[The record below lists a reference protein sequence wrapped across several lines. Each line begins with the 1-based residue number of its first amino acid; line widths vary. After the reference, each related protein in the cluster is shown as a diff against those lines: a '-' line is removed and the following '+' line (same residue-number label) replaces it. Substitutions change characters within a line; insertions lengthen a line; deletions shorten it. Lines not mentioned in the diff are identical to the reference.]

1 MIFAPNLSMARITF
15 TTMYDTTMRN
25 LQHNLGKL
33 NTLDEQIAS
42 QKKINRPSDNPVGF
56 TNSLKYTNILSA
68 LGQQQLTMKDG
79 EVYMTVLENTHNS
92 MNKLFGRCQE
102 LAVQA
107 ANDTEQH
114 EQRLFTNL
122 EVRQLLEQLV
132 ANAQTKHKD
141 GYIFSGKWT
150 NQPPYEIKK
159 GEAIYYDG
167 YKSRNTPPPPVP
179 TASANPG
186 YVGPPDPVFD
196 PDEKIVIQLY
206 DGRYEDPNLI
216 EIPNNPLVQRIIPGS
231 VSGLTGLQEKSHV
244 IPPDDPSVVADYEID
259 YINGTITL
267 LSENAKA
274 AFFNNDPSN
283 APGSPTFDPELPIFG
298 ELKPTNLRPNMQ
310 FEYIYRNSIDMTGEI
325 YREIDTGITM
335 KINSNR
341 DALFGKGGENQT
353 DSFKEIISLM
363 QGLWYNDQPQI
374 SKSIDN
380 VDVARKRNLA
390 EQAVEGARLN
400 RVALTFDRNEDLTI
414 TNTGARSDIEDVD
427 FVEALS
433 QFSLAEAVYNASLYA
448 TSKLMQQSLMNFL

>member
-1 MIFAPNLSMARITF
+1 MARITF
-15 TTMYDTTMRN
+15 TTMYDTSMRN
-25 LQHNLGKL
+25 LQQNLGKL
-33 NTLDEQIAS
+33 NSLDEQIAS
-42 QKKINRPSDNPVGF
+42 QRKINRPSDNPIGF
-56 TNSLKYTNILSA
+56 TNGLKYTNILSA

-92 MNKLFGRCQE
+92 MNKAFGRAHD
-102 LAVQA
+102 LAIQA
-107 ANDTEQH
+107 ANDTVNH
-114 EQRLFTNL
+114 EQRLFINL
-122 EVRQLLEQLV
+122 EVRQLLEQVV

-150 NQPPYEIKK
+150 NQLPYEIKK

-167 YKSRNTPPPPVP
+167 YYSMPADPTNPSSPPRQPAPIALP
-179 TASANPG
+179 NLN

-196 PDEKIVIQLY
+196 PDQKITMQLY
-206 DGRYEDPNLI
+206 DANYDDPNLV
-216 EIPNNPLVQRIIPGS
+216 EIPANPLVQRIIPGS

-244 IPPDDPSVVADYEID
+244 IPPDDPSVVADYEVD

-267 LSENAKA
+267 LSEAAKR
-274 AFFNNDPSN
+274 AFFDDDITTPS
-283 APGSPTFDPELPIFG
+283 ATFG
-298 ELKPTNLRPNMQ
+298 ELKPAGQRPVME

-325 YREIDTGITM
+325 LREIDTGITL

-341 DALFGKGGENQT
+341 DSLFGKGGENQS

-427 FVEALS
+427 FAEVLS
-433 QFSLAEAVYNASLYA
+433 KFSLAEAVYNASLFA

>member
-1 MIFAPNLSMARITF
+1 MARITF
-15 TTMYDTTMRN
+15 TTMYDTSMRN

-42 QKKINRPSDNPVGF
+42 QRKINRPSDNPIGF
-56 TNSLKYTNILSA
+56 TNGLKYTNILSA

-92 MNKLFGRCQE
+92 MNKAFGRCHD
-102 LAVQA
+102 LAIQA
-107 ANDTEQH
+107 ANDTVNH

-122 EVRQLLEQLV
+122 EVRQLLEQVV

-141 GYIFSGKWT
+141 GFIFSGKWT
-150 NQPPYEIKK
+150 NQMPYEIKK
-159 GEAIYYDG
+159 GEAIYFDG
-167 YKSRNTPPPPVP
+167 YKSRTTPPPPVP
-179 TASANPG
+179 FANPNPTNLITDPN
-186 YVGPPDPVFD
+186 YDPTRPVFD
-196 PDEKIVIQLY
+196 PEQKITMQLY
-206 DGRYEDPNLI
+206 DAKYEDPNLV

-244 IPPDDPSVVADYEID
+244 VPPDDPSVVADYEID

-267 LSENAKA
+267 LSEDAKA
-274 AFFNNDPSN
+274 VFFDNDPTS
-283 APGSPTFDPELPIFG
+283 ATFG
-298 ELKPTNLRPNMQ
+298 ELKQTGQRPNME

-325 YREIDTGITM
+325 YREIDTGITL

-341 DALFGKGGENQT
+341 DSLFGKGGENQT

-374 SKSIDN
+374 SKSIDS

-427 FVEALS
+427 FAEALS
-433 QFSLAEAVYNASLYA
+433 QFSLAEAVYNASLFA

>member
-1 MIFAPNLSMARITF
+1 MARITF
-15 TTMYDTTMRN
+15 TTMYDTSMRN

-42 QKKINRPSDNPVGF
+42 QRKINRPSDNPIGF
-56 TNSLKYTNILSA
+56 TNSMKYTNILSA

-92 MNKLFGRCQE
+92 MNKAFARCHE

-122 EVRQLLEQLV
+122 EVRQLLEQVV

-150 NQPPYEIKK
+150 NQLPYEIKK
-159 GEAIYYDG
+159 GEAIYFDG
-167 YKSRNTPPPPVP
+167 YKSRTTPPPPVP
-179 TASANPG
+179 TADPNPN

-196 PDEKIVIQLY
+196 PDQKITIQLY
-206 DGRYEDPNLI
+206 DAKYEDPNLI

-231 VSGLTGLQEKSHV
+231 VTGLTGLQEKSHV
-244 IPPDDPSVVADYEID
+244 VPPDDPSVVADYEID

-274 AFFNNDPSN
+274 AFFDNDLAMP
-283 APGSPTFDPELPIFG
+283 SPTFG
-298 ELKPTNLRPNMQ
+298 ELKPANQRPNMQ

-325 YREIDTGITM
+325 YREIDTGITL

-341 DALFGKGGENQT
+341 DALFGKGGEKDT

-380 VDVARKRNLA
+380 IDVARKRNLA
-390 EQAVEGARLN
+390 EQAVEGSRLN

-433 QFSLAEAVYNASLYA
+433 KFSLAEAVYNASLYA

>member
-1 MIFAPNLSMARITF
+1 MARITF
-15 TTMYDTTMRN
+15 TTMYDTSMRN

-42 QKKINRPSDNPVGF
+42 QRKINRPSDNPIGF
-56 TNSLKYTNILSA
+56 TNSMKYTNILSA

-92 MNKLFGRCQE
+92 LNKAFGRCHE

-114 EQRLFTNL
+114 QQRLFTNL
-122 EVRQLLEQLV
+122 EVRQLLEQVV

-159 GEAIYYDG
+159 ADALYEG
-167 YKSRNTPPPPVP
+167 YGRINEPPLNAALNPLYPSPPG
-179 TASANPG
+179 S
-186 YVGPPDPVFD
+186 PPEPIFD
-196 PDEKIVIQLY
+196 VNEKITIQLY
-206 DGRYEDPNLI
+206 DGRYEDPNI
-216 EIPNNPLVQRIIPGS
+216 VEIPNNPLVQRIIPGS

-259 YINGTITL
+259 YVNGTLTL
-267 LSENAKA
+267 LSEKAKS
-274 AFFNNDPSN
+274 AFYGYNPGPPPS
-283 APGSPTFDPELPIFG
+283 GD
-298 ELKPTNLRPNMQ
+298 LKPADQRPPMQ
-310 FEYIYRNSIDMTGEI
+310 FEYIYRNSLDMKGEI
-325 YREIDTGITM
+325 VREIDTGITL

-341 DALFGKGGENQT
+341 DNLFGKGGYKDT
-353 DSFKEIISLM
+353 DSFKEIINLM
-363 QGLWYNDQPQI
+363 QGLWYNDQPKI
-374 SKSIDN
+374 SESIDS

-390 EQAVEGARLN
+390 EQAVEGSRLN
-400 RVALTFDRNEDLTI
+400 RVALTFDRNDDLTI

-427 FVEALS
+427 FAEVLS
-433 QFSLAEAVYNASLYA
+433 KFSLAEAVYNASLFA

>member
-1 MIFAPNLSMARITF
+1 
-15 TTMYDTTMRN
+15 MYDSTMRN

-33 NTLDEQIAS
+33 NTLEEQIAS
-42 QKKINRPSDNPVGF
+42 EKKINRPSDNPIGF
-56 TNSLKYTNILSA
+56 TNSMKYTNILSA

-92 MNKLFGRCQE
+92 MNKAFGRCHE

-107 ANDTEQH
+107 SNDTVNH
-114 EQRLFTNL
+114 EQRMFTNL
-122 EVRQLLEQLV
+122 EVRQLLEQVV

-159 GEAIYYDG
+159 ADAIYEG
-167 YKSRNTPPPPVP
+167 YKNTPPNATLINPP
-179 TASANPG
+179 TAITPS
-186 YVGPPDPVFD
+186 DPIFD
-196 PDEKIVIQLY
+196 PTERITIQLY
-206 DGRYEDPNLI
+206 DGGYEDPNLV

-231 VSGLTGLQEKSHV
+231 VSGLNGLQEKSHV
-244 IPPDDPSVVADYEID
+244 IPPNDPSVVADYEID
-259 YINGTITL
+259 YVNGTITL
-267 LSENAKA
+267 LSEDAKR
-274 AFFNNDPSN
+274 AFYDTSGNLKPPYDKD
-283 APGSPTFDPELPIFG
+283 SPLNSDNMRPEL
-298 ELKPTNLRPNMQ
+298 Q
-310 FEYIYRNSIDMTGEI
+310 FEYIYRNSLDMKGEI
-325 YREIDTGITM
+325 IREIDTSITM

-341 DALFGKGGENQT
+341 DALFGKGGESDT

-374 SKSIDN
+374 SKSIEN
-380 VDVARKRNLA
+380 VDAARKRNLA

-433 QFSLAEAVYNASLYA
+433 KFSLAEAVYNASLFA

>member
-1 MIFAPNLSMARITF
+1 MARITF
-15 TTMYDTTMRN
+15 TTMYDTSMRN
-25 LQHNLGKL
+25 LQQNLGKL
-33 NTLDEQIAS
+33 NSLDEQIAS
-42 QKKINRPSDNPVGF
+42 QRKINRPSDNPIGF
-56 TNSLKYTNILSA
+56 TNGLKYTNILSA

-92 MNKLFGRCQE
+92 MNKAIGRCHD
-102 LAVQA
+102 LAIQA
-107 ANDTEQH
+107 ANDTVNH
-114 EQRLFTNL
+114 EQRLFINL
-122 EVRQLLEQLV
+122 EVRQLLEQVV

-150 NQPPYEIKK
+150 NQLPYEIKK
-159 GEAIYYDG
+159 GEAIYFDG
-167 YKSRNTPPPPVP
+167 YKSVSQSQTPPWQSPLLNPDQQPPIAAP
-179 TASANPG
+179 NPN

-196 PDEKIVIQLY
+196 PDQTITMQLY
-206 DGRYEDPNLI
+206 DANYNDPNI
-216 EIPNNPLVQRIIPGS
+216 VEIPDNPLVQRIIPGS

-267 LSENAKA
+267 LSEAAKA
-274 AFFNNDPSN
+274 AFFDNNPAS
-283 APGSPTFDPELPIFG
+283 ATFG
-298 ELKPTNLRPNMQ
+298 ELKPAGERPPME

-325 YREIDTGITM
+325 LREIDTGITL

-341 DALFGKGGENQT
+341 DNLFGKGGEKDS

-427 FVEALS
+427 FAEVLS
-433 QFSLAEAVYNASLYA
+433 KFSLAEAVYNASLFA